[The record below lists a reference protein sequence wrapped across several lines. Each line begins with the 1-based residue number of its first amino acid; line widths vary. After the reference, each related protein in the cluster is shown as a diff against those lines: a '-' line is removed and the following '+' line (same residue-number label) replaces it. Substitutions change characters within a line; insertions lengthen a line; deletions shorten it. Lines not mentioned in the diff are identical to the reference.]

1 MLQTGVRNVYSLTI
15 EFLGKVMEKKKK
27 KKLMRDASL
36 GIDAHVKML
45 QKKPWL
51 IQNLAY

>member
-15 EFLGKVMEKKKK
+15 EFLGKVMEKK